1 MDNLPENDKYIGRIL
16 DGRYEI
22 LERIGSGG
30 MSVVYKA
37 LCHRLNRYDAI
48 KILRD
53 DLSADGESRERFQ
66 AESQAIAML
75 SHPNIVSVYDVGHLD
90 DMEYIVMELVDGITL
105 KQYMQKKGALSWK
118 ETLHFS
124 IQIAKALA
132 HAHEK
137 GIIHRDIKPQNIMLL
152 KDGTI
157 KVADFGIAELQS
169 SLSGSSDQAVGSVHY
184 MAPSRPRAR

>member
-66 AESQAIAML
+66 AESQA
-75 SHPNIVSVYDVGHLD
+75 SNPV
-90 DMEYIVMELVDGITL
+90 
-105 KQYMQKKGALSWK
+105 
-118 ETLHFS
+118 
-124 IQIAKALA
+124 
-132 HAHEK
+132 
-137 GIIHRDIKPQNIMLL
+137 
-152 KDGTI
+152 
-157 KVADFGIAELQS
+157 
-169 SLSGSSDQAVGSVHY
+169 
-184 MAPSRPRAR
+184 PRANRVKLSVAALVAACCRDKASGRRYTPSAAISRTTPRA